1 MTIKCIRFIS
11 FLTILLLC
19 SGYLSAKQLHASESR
34 FMSYKGLVMAGYQG
48 WFNAPEDGAGRGW
61 NHYTKNGEF
70 HPGMCTI
77 DMWPD
82 MTEYQ
87 VKYKT
92 PFKFADGS
100 PAYTFSSYDKS
111 TTDLH
116 FRWCNVRFVG
126 HETP

>member
-1 MTIKCIRFIS
+1 MFNNFRLIILF
-11 FLTILLLC
+11 FLFVLQTGIV
-19 SGYLSAKQLHASESR
+19 SAKQHHAPESR

-61 NHYTKNGEF
+61 NHYTKQGKF
-70 HPGMCTI
+70 YPGMCTI

-82 MTEYQ
+82 MTEYTK
-87 VKYKT
+87 KYKT
-92 PFKFADGS
+92 PFSFADGS

-116 FRWCNVRFVG
+116 FNWMK
-126 HETP
+126 EY